1 MVKYGLIR
9 RKVVR
14 DEMETITM
22 NGQWILFISEYEL
35 INVEINKSKV
45 DVLVKNKLRRRN
57 IPFIRIDNKHYPS
70 YLKASTQYNSGHL
83 PSLINTY
90 HISRMFLQSITI
102 DISDSMSE

>member
-1 MVKYGLIR
+1 MIKYGLIR

-45 DVLVKNKLRRRN
+45 DVLVEDKLLRRDAS
-57 IPFIRIDNKHYPS
+57 FI
-70 YLKASTQYNSGHL
+70 
-83 PSLINTY
+83 
-90 HISRMFLQSITI
+90 
-102 DISDSMSE
+102 